1 MMNKTE
7 KQQLDKFLT
16 MKHTDK
22 TLNNFLKNTP
32 PYIHKIGE
40 GIIYAEEWIA
50 KEYELFESDDGRKF
64 KIKYYI
70 TIGHRDPVEMQLIE
84 VKS

>member
-22 TLNNFLKNTP
+22 TLNNFLKNIPT
-32 PYIHKIGE
+32 YIHKIGE
-40 GIIYAEEWIA
+40 GIIYAEEWTV